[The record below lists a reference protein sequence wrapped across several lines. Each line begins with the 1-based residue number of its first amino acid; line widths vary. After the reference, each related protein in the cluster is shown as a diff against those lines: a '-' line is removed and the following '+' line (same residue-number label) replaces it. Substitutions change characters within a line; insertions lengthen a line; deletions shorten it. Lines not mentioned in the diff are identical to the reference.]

1 MRSGLLRFFFGKVYG
16 KVYGILWRQKSA
28 LQRFFPFHSV
38 FLKNEIFSSAHPSVL
53 AKVVKAVEQCFEK
66 RYVCKTNCNS
76 LHTPID
82 KIRGRMYTAV
92 DGCHT
97 IGNGGTPVIYL
108 TEAERRIMEILWE
121 KSSRTFDEITRE
133 VSSENHWTIHAIQ
146 ILLKRLIQKEAV
158 REDKVLGLP
167 VYSSG
172 KSIQETAVISPEKA
186 WSGFFAMK
194 RPC

>member
-1 MRSGLLRFFFGKVYG
+1 
-16 KVYGILWRQKSA
+16 
-28 LQRFFPFHSV
+28 
-38 FLKNEIFSSAHPSVL
+38 
-53 AKVVKAVEQCFEK
+53 
-66 RYVCKTNCNS
+66 
-76 LHTPID
+76 
-82 KIRGRMYTAV
+82 MYTTV
-92 DGCHT
+92 DGCRT

-121 KSSRTFDEITRE
+121 KSPRTFDEITRE

-186 WSGFFAMK
+186 WSGFFCNEAALLINPK
-194 RPC
+194 RKRMERKASEHEKHPSAGAVL